1 MLKGTSGV
9 MSRIKKYQL
18 NRNFALYNFNIGLYQ
33 TKDGRNMTYEETLR
47 NKWKCE
53 KCSDNFPSFKN
64 LLNHKKEYHSY

>member
-1 MLKGTSGV
+1 MNG
-9 MSRIKKYQL
+9 IKKYQL
-18 NRNFALYNFNIGLYQ
+18 NRNFASYNLNNGLYQ

-53 KCSDNFPSFKN
+53 KCSDAFSSFRN